1 MSNIYNCEQIK
12 RRIENHSHYGKCFN
26 GDIYKEFS
34 SKRELLNNYKK
45 SYDEMISLTN
55 DIININYKSKNR
67 EKESNNIEE
76 TSKIKYENSKK
87 KYEEEQKLLILNNE
101 NKIQEIIHQNEL
113 KKIEIEKLQSQN
125 DIDID
130 YKKKLIINKIKNDYK
145 LKLVKYKNEKEKEK
159 TREIALYEIKKKN
172 FEMQKELE
180 INKMKNLSLIIQELI
195 TIFKTSS
202 INN

>member
-87 KYEEEQKLLILNNE
+87 NNM
-101 NKIQEIIHQNEL
+101 
-113 KKIEIEKLQSQN
+113 
-125 DIDID
+125 
-130 YKKKLIINKIKNDYK
+130 
-145 LKLVKYKNEKEKEK
+145 
-159 TREIALYEIKKKN
+159 KKN
-172 FEMQKELE
+172 
-180 INKMKNLSLIIQELI
+180 KNY
-195 TIFKTSS
+195 
-202 INN
+202 